1 MIEPLLIIA
10 LLVGLAAPTVQA
22 RGRRPDPEDGF
33 PDYNRLELRKKQPDI
48 PVEQPAPS
56 PAHIL
61 NPPIDTLL
69 NIPASQDEKP
79 KPPPAAVPDQDGSEP
94 TLPDD
99 MMNTLVPGTTGQSP
113 APSTV
118 PQK

>member
-1 MIEPLLIIA
+1 LIAYLLVIA
-10 LLVGLAAPTVQA
+10 LLVGLAAPAAQA
-22 RGRRPDPEDGF
+22 RGRRPDPKDDF

-48 PVEQPAPS
+48 PADQPVPA

-61 NPPIDTLL
+61 NPPINTLL

-79 KPPPAAVPDQDGSEP
+79 KPPPAAIPTQDGSEP

-113 APSTV
+113 APSTF
-118 PQK
+118 PSK